1 MQHIVVNPDQA
12 ELIRR
17 SGRSSVQVLNAAG
30 EIVGYITP
38 APPVDEVERVKRW
51 LAEERNAPVYST
63 AQVLEH
69 LRSLERP

>member
-38 APPVDEVERVKRW
+38 APPADEVEHVKRW
-51 LAEERNAPVYST
+51 LAEERDDPVYST

-69 LRSLERP
+69 LRSLDKS